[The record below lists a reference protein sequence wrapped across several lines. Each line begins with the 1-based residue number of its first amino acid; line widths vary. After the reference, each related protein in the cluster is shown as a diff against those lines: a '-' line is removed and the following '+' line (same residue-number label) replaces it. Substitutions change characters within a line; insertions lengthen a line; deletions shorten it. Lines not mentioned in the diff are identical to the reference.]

1 MLTNGMKN
9 AQQKTKK
16 RQIADLRKK
25 VAEYPS
31 THRSALKN
39 IGELAVLSFF
49 VALII
54 HDVALTGHA
63 QIGLAHFFG
72 SLLVSMLIL
81 FIFFKDIKRYKPV
94 FYSDRKMMGLLSLLL
109 VGTLLVSRIFVFLL
123 SGLHRGFDLPFG
135 DSFMFGI
142 PIAAG
147 AMLITLI
154 FDFHLAIS
162 FSFVMSLLSGV
173 WLGNPYMSVYAF
185 VGSLTAAFAVLRCR
199 RRSTLIR
206 AGVYVC
212 IANVLTSSMILL
224 LQGQLLSPAAPFT
237 LMFATLAGISVIA
250 IVSSILPIIEY
261 AFGLRTDI
269 SLVELLDHDQPLL
282 RQLMINAPGTYH
294 HSILV
299 GNLAEAA
306 AEAIGVNPLMARV
319 TAYYHDIGKAKMP
332 EYYVENQAG
341 SVSKHEKLTP
351 HMSGIILI
359 SHVKEGVELAKQ
371 NKLPKPV
378 IDIIQQHH
386 GTSLMTYFYQ
396 KALEQADGP
405 PPNHEEYRYPGPR
418 PQSRIAALV
427 MMADAVEAATRSL
440 SDPTPARIEAMVE
453 KIINNIF
460 LDGQIDECELT
471 LRDLS
476 VIKDSFTHV
485 LLSIFHK
492 RIQYPE
498 VDMRQFAG
506 RQEKPLSG
514 GPQSHAGSDKESA
527 KSGPASA

>member
-1 MLTNGMKN
+1 MKSVP
-9 AQQKTKK
+9 QKTKPS
-16 RQIADLRKK
+16 QIQELKK
-25 VAEYPS
+25 KSTEYLVN
-31 THRSALKN
+31 HRRDLKN
-39 IGELAVLSFF
+39 LGRLSGISFL

-54 HDVALTGHA
+54 FDGSAAGNMQT
-63 QIGLAHFFG
+63 GLAHFVG
-72 SLLVSMLIL
+72 SLLIAMLIL
-81 FIFFKDIKRYKPV
+81 FIFYKDIRRYKPM
-94 FYSDRKMMGLLSLLL
+94 FYTDRKMMALLSLLV
-109 VGTLLVSRIFVFLL
+109 VGTLLISRVFVFLL
-123 SGLHRGFDLPFG
+123 SGLHRGFELPFG
-135 DSFMFGI
+135 DAFIFGI

-147 AMLITLI
+147 AMLVTLI

-162 FSFVMSLLSGV
+162 FAFVMSLLSGV
-173 WLGNPYMSVYAF
+173 WLGNPYISVYAF

-199 RRSTLIR
+199 RRSTLIL
-206 AGVYVC
+206 AGLYVC
-212 IANVLTSSMILL
+212 VANVMTVCMILL
-224 LQGQLLSPAAPFT
+224 LQNLLLSPVAPFSF
-237 LMFATLAGISVIA
+237 LYALLAGVSVIA
-250 IVSSILPIIEY
+250 IVSSLLPIIEY
-261 AFGLRTDI
+261 VFGLRTDI

-319 TAYYHDIGKAKMP
+319 TAYYHDIGKVKMP
-332 EYYVENQAG
+332 DYFVENQAG
-341 SVSKHEKLTP
+341 TVSKHEKLTP
-351 HMSGIILI
+351 HMSSIILI
-359 SHVKEGVELAKQ
+359 SHVKEGIELARQ

-378 IDIIQQHH
+378 VDIIQQHH

-405 PPNHEEYRYPGPR
+405 PPNHEDYRYPGPR

-440 SDPTPARIEAMVE
+440 SEPTPARIEAMVE

-514 GPQSHAGSDKESA
+514 GPHVNSGSGKESA
-527 KSGPASA
+527 KNGPAAD

>member
-1 MLTNGMKN
+1 MKSVP
-9 AQQKTKK
+9 QKTKTP
-16 RQIADLRKK
+16 RIQELRKK
-25 VAEYPS
+25 GAEYLVN
-31 THRSALKN
+31 HRGDLKN
-39 IGELAVLSFF
+39 LGRLSGLSFL

-54 HDVALTGHA
+54 FDGSTAGNPQT
-63 QIGLAHFFG
+63 GLAHFVG
-72 SLLVSMLIL
+72 SLLISMLIL
-81 FIFFKDIKRYKPV
+81 FIFYKDIRRYKPM
-94 FYSDRKMMGLLSLLL
+94 FYTDRKMMALLSLLV
-109 VGTLLVSRIFVFLL
+109 VGTLLISRVFVFLL
-123 SGLHRGFDLPFG
+123 SGLHRGFELPFG
-135 DSFMFGI
+135 DAFIFGI

-147 AMLITLI
+147 AMLVTLI

-162 FSFVMSLLSGV
+162 FAFVMSLLSGV
-173 WLGNPYMSVYAF
+173 WLGNPYISVYAF

-199 RRSTLIR
+199 RRSTLIL

-212 IANVLTSSMILL
+212 IANVMTVCMILL
-224 LQGQLLSPAAPFT
+224 LQNLLLSPVAPFSF
-237 LMFATLAGISVIA
+237 LYALLAGVSVIA
-250 IVSSILPIIEY
+250 IVSSLLPIIEY

-319 TAYYHDIGKAKMP
+319 TAYYHDIGKVKMP
-332 EYYVENQAG
+332 DYFVENQAG
-341 SVSKHEKLTP
+341 TVSKHEKLTP
-351 HMSGIILI
+351 HMSSIVLI
-359 SHVKEGVELAKQ
+359 SHVKEGTELAKQ

-405 PPNHEEYRYPGPR
+405 PPNHEDYRYPGPR

-440 SDPTPARIEAMVE
+440 SEPTPARIEAMVE

-514 GPQSHAGSDKESA
+514 GAQANGGSGKESA
-527 KSGPASA
+527 KNGPAAD

>member
-1 MLTNGMKN
+1 MKN
-9 AQQKTKK
+9 VPTKTKSQ
-16 RQIADLRKK
+16 QINELKKK
-25 VAEYPS
+25 VAEYPAA
-31 THRSALKN
+31 HRSELKTL
-39 IGELAVLSFF
+39 GKLAVISFF

-54 HDVALTGHA
+54 HDTSIAGHA
-63 QIGLAHFFG
+63 QSGPALFFG
-72 SLLVSMLIL
+72 SLLIAMMIL
-81 FIFFKDIKRYKPV
+81 FIFFKDIKRYKPL
-94 FYSDRKMMGLLSLLL
+94 FYNDRKMMWLLSLL
-109 VGTLLVSRIFVFLL
+109 VIGILLISRTFEFLL
-123 SGLHRGFDLPFG
+123 SGLHRGFSLPIG
-135 DSFMFGI
+135 DSYIYGI
-142 PIAAG
+142 PLAAG

-162 FSFVMSLLSGV
+162 FAFVMSLLSGV
-173 WLGNPYMSVYAF
+173 WLGNPYFAVYAF

-199 RRSTLIR
+199 RRSTLIL
-206 AGVYVC
+206 AGLYVC
-212 IANVLTSSMILL
+212 IANVVTASIILL
-224 LQGQLLSPAAPFT
+224 LQGLLFTAVAPSSI
-237 LMFATLAGISVIA
+237 LFAILAGVSVIA
-250 IVSSILPIIEY
+250 LVLSMLPIIEHT
-261 AFGLRTDI
+261 FGLRTDI

-282 RQLMINAPGTYH
+282 RTLMINAPGTYH
-294 HSILV
+294 HSVLV

-306 AEAIGVNPLMARV
+306 AEAIGVNPLMARI
-319 TAYYHDIGKAKMP
+319 TAYYHDIGKLKMP
-332 EYYVENQAG
+332 EYFVENQAG
-341 SVSKHEKLTP
+341 AVSKHEKLTP
-351 HMSGIILI
+351 HMSSIILV

-378 IDIIQQHH
+378 LDIIQQHH

-440 SDPTPARIEAMVE
+440 SEPTPARIEAMVE

-476 VIKDSFTHV
+476 AIKNSFTHV

-492 RIQYPE
+492 RIKYPE

-514 GPQSHAGSDKESA
+514 GARENGGSGKESA
-527 KSGPASA
+527 KSGSGSL